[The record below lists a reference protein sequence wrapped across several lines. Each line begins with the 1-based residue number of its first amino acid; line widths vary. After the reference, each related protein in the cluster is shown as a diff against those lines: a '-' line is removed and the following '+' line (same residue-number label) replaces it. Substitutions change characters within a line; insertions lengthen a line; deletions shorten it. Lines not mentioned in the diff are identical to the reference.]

1 MSGVNHEYLKD
12 HKLFR
17 VRNKRIIAL
26 FPIVAFVVAIAVF
39 WCLKLVGITITSDAL
54 CELDEH
60 THTSSCY
67 SGDELVC
74 LKPEHTHT
82 AECFPDKTVDMETT
96 ADWLKTLEHI
106 TITNNLSENLVAVAT
121 SQVGYSESDRNY
133 EYNAF
138 AEKNN
143 YTRYGEWYGS
153 PYGEWN
159 TMFVSFCIGHANIN
173 GAENLSSASAESL
186 RLAWENRLA
195 YASAESYD
203 GQRGDVVFFDTDA
216 DGRADRTGIVSYK
229 SATLFGFIEGDV
241 DGKVESVVTKKAEN
255 VLGYGK
261 TSVLSAAKNITN
273 AEKNQNETGTI
284 RPVLE
289 GKLVHYIPNEATRTT
304 YNLKR
309 SAVQSIYDS
318 EPLVMMVASNSNI
331 TYTSDLT
338 GELAN
343 AVFKDTTGNPIE
355 NNGTVYIGQSYIVS
369 LEFSEINTGNKWI
382 QFEHNANGVL
392 TYQLPSNLHCDR
404 FDSWHKISAKT
415 ENGMIE
421 DVGEYFVDEN
431 GLLQVRFY
439 DDASGVNFVDKYSN
453 VDFVIDFSVTVAETQ
468 SGNKTEV
475 DFNDDI
481 HINLNVDGNAGVSI
495 EKTHGEYNDED
506 ATVDFTIKVEATH
519 GLVKD
524 LFITDD
530 IWENHHALRD
540 TIVVT
545 DLDGNPIVPQPTI
558 SDHTN
563 PQLNAGF
570 SLSGFPDFS
579 AGEGFLIKYKSQFND
594 NILTQ
599 DSGGMWN
606 QANAFGNNAN
616 GGPIEN
622 KYDDDWISVEFNKI
636 EKDGKMVVLEDA
648 NGNKIPVIEWG
659 VGIRKTATDIQG
671 TVVID
676 TLGEGLAYYT
686 DQPIIIKRY
695 DANGNELPD
704 SYLSWDDV
712 TITTTNGNTSMQFAL
727 PSGYAF
733 DIIYYTTFPPLAE
746 GETATHTNR
755 VEAVIN
761 TKPEGTYGSAD
772 VIGFVPELKKSAS
785 GDDGEYVNFALEADV
800 SKAIKDW
807 GYFYLTDLAAF
818 WGYKNNEAGY
828 LYVENFP
835 EDLVITATTKS
846 GQVITFTPYVE
857 GQPAENTYMLVAP
870 GISKPGVEDLYHTFN
885 ILFNTADKTYESSK
899 WLLDEDATLKI
910 TYKLPFDAKTG
921 TNWTGV
927 LDGDKTVEDVLLE
940 GYSLANE
947 AYLNFTQA
955 ITAVSSVNY
964 KYSPMITKK
973 AQVNEDGTIDYT
985 VVFNNTI
992 PGSGGSTGYLNSG
1005 TWNVVFND
1013 TFDEK
1018 LEYVKD
1024 SLTLTAYDPWNDN
1037 RWYAKY
1043 KYYGTADGNTLEIP
1057 ANELIY
1063 YDFNDEVSWTDIKK
1077 TKNFEEY
1084 YKMVTAGG
1092 RHIYTYQLKLKD
1104 EYINTTDYSK
1114 LQLDN
1119 VAELTWN
1126 ADKTSG
1132 PADETVE
1139 FETGLLDKQ
1148 VVQDQSTL
1156 DFGVHINRGA
1166 LDILEGSET
1175 LTIEDTMT
1183 ENISV
1188 YWDSIKL
1195 QYYDKQSHVWVDFD
1209 SAQSRYTYDITYDPA
1224 INKLTFVVP
1233 DELHIIIDYQTLI
1246 TESGYVSV
1254 NNSIVVDGKAEVTD
1268 MVDAVFKVEE
1278 HSGGASGSNQEIM
1291 LLKQDGLTNAR
1302 LPDAKFALY
1311 GQVGD
1316 LSAVPPTG
1324 VPRTIVTEDG
1334 ITLTYIGSYTT
1345 GADGSVN
1352 VESQYLTP
1360 GGPYAF
1366 VELVAPEGYEL
1377 LDKPVY
1383 FYFYDTDPDGF
1394 IQSVTTLIAIE
1405 NFSGSFL
1412 IPETGGMVFFTAT
1425 IGFAITAVPILY
1437 SLIRRKRER
1446 RLKNL
1451 LG

>member
-1 MSGVNHEYLKD
+1 MASVNSEYLKD
-12 HKLFR
+12 HKLYR

-26 FPIVAFVVAIAVF
+26 FPLVAVIVAISVF

-54 CELDEH
+54 CELEEH
-60 THTSSCY
+60 THISSCY
-67 SGDELVC
+67 SGEELVC
-74 LKPEHTHT
+74 FKPEHTHT
-82 AECFPDKTVDMETT
+82 AECFPDRT
-96 ADWLKTLEHI
+96 ADTETANDWVKTLSKV
-106 TITNNLSENLVAVAT
+106 TLTNNTAENLISVAN

-133 EYNAF
+133 QYNAL
-138 AEKNN
+138 AEKNS

-173 GAENLSSASAESL
+173 GAESLSSASAESL
-186 RLAWENRLA
+186 RLAWKNRLA

-216 DGRADRTGIVSYK
+216 DGRADRTGIVAYK
-229 SATLFGFIEGDV
+229 SDTLFGYIEGDV
-241 DGKVESVVTKKAEN
+241 DGKVASIVTKKAEN
-255 VLGYGK
+255 ILGYGK
-261 TSVLSAAKNITN
+261 TSTLSAAENITVSV
-273 AEKNQNETGTI
+273 EDDETAMI
-284 RPVLE
+284 KPVLE
-289 GKLVHYIPNEATRTT
+289 GKLVRYIPNAVTRTT
-304 YNLKR
+304 YNLRR

-318 EPLVMMVASNSNI
+318 EPLMMMAESDNNI
-331 TYTSDLT
+331 IYTSDLT
-338 GELAN
+338 GELSN
-343 AVFKDTTGNPIE
+343 AVFKDTAGNPIE
-355 NNGTVYIGQSYIVS
+355 NGGTVYIGQTYIVS
-369 LEFSEINTGNKWI
+369 LEFSEINTGNQWI
-382 QFEHNANGVL
+382 QFEHNANDVL
-392 TYQLPSNLHCDR
+392 TYQIPSNLQCEP

-415 ENGMIE
+415 ENGMIT
-421 DVGEYFVDEN
+421 DVGEYYIDEN
-431 GLLQVRFY
+431 GLLQVKFY
-439 DDASGVNFVDKYSN
+439 DDANGDNFVDKYSN
-453 VDFVIDFSVTVAETQ
+453 VDFVIDFSATVAETQ

-481 HINLNVDGNAGVSI
+481 HINLNVDGNAGVSV

-524 LFITDD
+524 LVIQDD

-545 DLDGNPIVPQPTI
+545 DLDGNPLVPQPTI
-558 SDHTN
+558 SDH
-563 PQLNAGF
+563 PDRWAPGGF
-570 SLSGFPDFS
+570 TLSDFPDFS

-594 NILTQ
+594 EVLTQ
-599 DSGGMWN
+599 DSSGMWN

-616 GGPIEN
+616 GGPIED
-622 KYDDDWISVEFNKI
+622 KHDDDWISVEFNKI
-636 EKDGKMVVLEDA
+636 VKDGKMAVLEDA

-659 VGIRKTATDIQG
+659 VGIRKTAADLQG
-671 TVVID
+671 TVIID
-676 TLGEGLAYYT
+676 TLGEGLQYYQGT
-686 DQPIIIKRY
+686 PIKVVRY
-695 DANGNELPD
+695 DEWGNKIYPD
-704 SYLSWDDV
+704 STIAWSDV
-712 TITTTNGNTSMQFAL
+712 TITTTDGKTSMQFPL

-733 DIIYYTTFPPLAE
+733 DLVYYTTFPPLAE
-746 GETATHTNR
+746 GETATHTNH

-785 GDDGEYVNFALEADV
+785 GDDGEYVNFTLEADV

-857 GQPAENTYMLVAP
+857 GQPVENTYMLVTP
-870 GISKPGVEDLYHTFN
+870 GIGDLHHTFN
-885 ILFNTADKTYESSK
+885 ILFNTADQTYESSK
-899 WLLDEDATLKI
+899 WMLDEDATLKI

-921 TNWTGV
+921 TNWTGE
-927 LDGDKTVEDVLLE
+927 LNGDKTLEDVLLE
-940 GYSLANE
+940 GYSLSNE

-973 AQVNEDGTIDYT
+973 AHVNEDGTIDYT
-985 VVFNNTI
+985 VVFNNTV
-992 PGSGGSTGYLNSG
+992 PGSGGNTGYLNSG
-1005 TWNVVFND
+1005 TWNIVFND
-1013 TFDEK
+1013 TFDDK

-1043 KYYGTADGNTLEIP
+1043 KYYGEADGNTLEIP
-1057 ANELIY
+1057 ADELLY
-1063 YDFNDEVSWTDIKK
+1063 YDFNDDVSWTDIKK
-1077 TKNFEEY
+1077 TKNFAEY
-1084 YKMVTAGG
+1084 CKMVTAGG
-1092 RHIYTYQLKLKD
+1092 KHIYTYTLKLKD

-1139 FETGLLDKQ
+1139 YETGLLDKH
-1148 VVQDQSTL
+1148 VVQDKSTL

-1166 LDILEGSET
+1166 LDILEGSDT

-1183 ENISV
+1183 ENLSV
-1188 YWDSIKL
+1188 YWESIKL
-1195 QYYDKQSHVWVDFD
+1195 QYYDKQSHTWVDFD
-1209 SAQSRYTYDITYDPA
+1209 SAQSQYTYTITYDPA
-1224 INKLTFVVP
+1224 NNKLTFVVP
-1233 DELHIIIDYQTLI
+1233 DELHITIDYKTLI

-1254 NNSIVVDGKAEVTD
+1254 QNSIVVDGKAEVTD
-1268 MVDAVFKVEE
+1268 MVDAVFKVDE
-1278 HSGGASGSNQEIM
+1278 HSGGASGSNHEIT

-1302 LPDAKFALY
+1302 LPNATFALY
-1311 GQVGD
+1311 GQMSD
-1316 LSAVPPTG
+1316 QNLTLPNG

-1334 ITLTYIGSYTT
+1334 IKLTYIGSYTT

-1394 IQSVTTLIAIE
+1394 VQSVTTLIAIE
-1405 NFSGSFL
+1405 NITGGFL
-1412 IPETGGMVFFTAT
+1412 IPETGGTIFYTAI
-1425 IGFAITAVPILY
+1425 IGFAATAAPVLY
-1437 SLIRRKRER
+1437 SFIRRKREG

>member
-26 FPIVAFVVAIAVF
+26 FPLIAVIVAIAVF

-54 CELDEH
+54 CELNEH
-60 THTSSCY
+60 THISSCY

-74 LKPEHTHT
+74 FKPEHTHT
-82 AECFPDKTVDMETT
+82 AECFPDKTVDTEE
-96 ADWLKTLEHI
+96 AEDWLKTLDKVK
-106 TITNNLSENLVAVAT
+106 ITNNLAENLVAVAT
-121 SQVGYSESDRNY
+121 SQVGYKESDRNY
-133 EYNAF
+133 EYNAL

-153 PYGEWN
+153 PYGNWN

-173 GAENLSSASAESL
+173 GAESLTSASAESMA
-186 RLAWENRLA
+186 LAWKNRMA
-195 YASAESYD
+195 YSSAESYD
-203 GQRGDVVFFDTDA
+203 GKRGDVAFFDTDS
-216 DGRADRTGIVSYK
+216 DGTADRTGIVVYK
-229 SATLFGFIEGDV
+229 SASLFAVIEGDV
-241 DGKVESVVTKKAEN
+241 DGKVDTVIRKNTEGVI
-255 VLGYGK
+255 GYGK
-261 TSVLSAAKNITN
+261 TSELYAAEQI
-273 AEKNQNETGTI
+273 TGTDEEQ
-284 RPVLE
+284 PEVGTLKLTLE
-289 GKLVHYIPNEATRTT
+289 GKLKHYIPNSTTHST
-304 YNLKR
+304 YNLR
-309 SAVQSIYDS
+309 YSAPQNVYDS
-318 EPLVMMVASNSNI
+318 EPLVMMAASNQNI
-331 TYTSDLT
+331 SYTSDLA
-338 GELAN
+338 GEVVN
-343 AVFKDTTGNPIE
+343 AVFKDLAGNE
-355 NNGTVYIGQSYIVS
+355 LTNGSTVYIGQTYIVS
-369 LEFSEINTGNKWI
+369 LEFSEINTGNQWV

-392 TYQLPSNLHCDR
+392 TYQIPDNLHCDK

-415 ENGMIE
+415 ENGTIE

-439 DDASGVNFVDKYSN
+439 EDANGVNFVDKYSN
-453 VDFVIDFSVTVAETQ
+453 VDFTIDFSATVAESQ
-468 SGNKTEV
+468 SGNNTEI
-475 DFNDDI
+475 DFNEDI

-495 EKTHGEYNDED
+495 EKTHGEYDDTEG
-506 ATVDFTIKVEATH
+506 TVEYTIKVEATH
-519 GLVKD
+519 GLVKN
-524 LFITDD
+524 LLITDD
-530 IWENHHALRD
+530 IWENHYALRD

-545 DLDGNPIVPQPTI
+545 DLDGKPLVPQPTVG
-558 SDHTN
+558 DH
-563 PQLNAGF
+563 PDQWASGGF
-570 SLSGFPDFS
+570 TVSGFPDFS
-579 AGEGFLIKYKSQFND
+579 VGEGYLIKYKSKFHD
-594 NILTQ
+594 HILTQ

-606 QANAFGNNAN
+606 QANANGTNAL
-616 GGPIEN
+616 GGAIEP
-622 KYDDDWISVEFNKI
+622 KYDDDWAEVEFNKI
-636 EKDGKMVVLEDA
+636 FKDGKMAVVEDA

-659 VGIRKTATDIQG
+659 VGIRKTAENLQG
-671 TVVID
+671 TVIID

-686 DQPIIIKRY
+686 DQPILIKRY
-695 DANGNELPD
+695 DEWGNTLPD

-712 TITTTNGNTSMQFAL
+712 TITTTNGKTSMQFPL

-733 DIIYYTTFPPLAE
+733 DLIYYTTFPPLDE

-755 VEAVIN
+755 VEATIN
-761 TKPEGTYGSAD
+761 TKPEGTQGSAD
-772 VIGFVPELKKSAS
+772 VIGFVPEVKKTAS
-785 GDDGEYVNFALEADV
+785 GDDGEYVDFEIEAEV
-800 SKAIKDW
+800 SSAIRNW
-807 GYFYLTDLAAF
+807 GHFYLTDLAAF
-818 WGYKNNEAGY
+818 WGYNNDVGY
-828 LYVENFP
+828 LYVQNNP
-835 EDLVITATTKS
+835 ESIVITATTES
-846 GQVITFTPYVE
+846 GKVVTFTPYIE
-857 GQPAENTYMLVAP
+857 GGPVENTYIIVHPAN
-870 GISKPGVEDLYHTFN
+870 GDQHHSFN
-885 ILFNTADKTYESSK
+885 ILFNTANPTFESSK
-899 WLLDEDATLKI
+899 WILDEDATLKI
-910 TYKLPFDAKTG
+910 SYKLPFTAKTG
-921 TNWTGV
+921 TNWTGE
-927 LDGDKTVEDVLLE
+927 LTGDKTLEDVLLE
-940 GYSLANE
+940 GNTLANE

-955 ITAVSSVNY
+955 ITAVSSATY
-964 KYSPMITKK
+964 RYSPMITKK
-973 AQVNEDGTIDYT
+973 AHVNDNGTIDYT
-985 VVFNNTI
+985 VVFNNTV
-992 PGSGGSTGYLNSG
+992 PGSGGNTGYLNSS
-1005 TWNVVFND
+1005 TWNIVFHD

-1018 LEYVKD
+1018 LEYVPG
-1024 SLTLTAYDPWNDN
+1024 SLMLTAHDPWNDS

-1043 KYYGTADGNTLEIP
+1043 KYYGQASGNSLEIS
-1057 ANELIY
+1057 AQDLLFYEFN
-1063 YDFNDEVSWTDIKK
+1063 YDVSWTDIAK

-1084 YKMVTAGG
+1084 NRMVSAGG
-1092 RHIYTYQLKLKD
+1092 KHVYTYQLKLKD
-1104 EYINTTDYSK
+1104 EYLTTTDHSK

-1126 ADKTSG
+1126 ADNTSG
-1132 PADETVE
+1132 TADETVV
-1139 FETGLLDKQ
+1139 FETGLLDKT
-1148 VVQDQSTL
+1148 VVQDKSTL
-1156 DFGVHINRGA
+1156 DFGVHVNRGA

-1183 ENISV
+1183 ENLSV

-1195 QYYDKQSHVWVDFD
+1195 QYQDAQGNWIDFD
-1209 SAQSRYTYDITYDPA
+1209 SAQSAYEYTITYDPTN
-1224 INKLTFVVP
+1224 NKLTFVIP
-1233 DELHIIIDYQTLI
+1233 DELHIIIDYKTLI
-1246 TESGYVSV
+1246 TESGLVSV
-1254 NNSIVVDGKAEVTD
+1254 RNSIVVDGKAEVTD

-1278 HSGGASGSNQEIM
+1278 YSGGASGSNHEIM

-1324 VPRTIVTEDG
+1324 VSRTIVTEDG

-1383 FYFYDTDPDGF
+1383 FYFYDTDADGF

-1425 IGFAITAVPILY
+1425 IGFAITAVPVLY